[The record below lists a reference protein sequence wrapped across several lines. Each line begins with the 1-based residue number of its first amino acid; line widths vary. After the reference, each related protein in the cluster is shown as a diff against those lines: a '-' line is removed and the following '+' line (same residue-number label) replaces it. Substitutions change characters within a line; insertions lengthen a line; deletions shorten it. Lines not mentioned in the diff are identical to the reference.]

1 LIAEV
6 HQDTGAILISIMHN
20 SSFMRWV
27 RICEAQNSTK
37 DHVLCVQV
45 QSGRRLVPTPL
56 GITLVRGYQVIDVD
70 LCLPDIRSFIEKQI
84 TLIAKG
90 QVEYTYVVRHVLKE
104 FAAKFAYF
112 VAQASFGS

>member
-1 LIAEV
+1 
-6 HQDTGAILISIMHN
+6 
-20 SSFMRWV
+20 
-27 RICEAQNSTK
+27 
-37 DHVLCVQV
+37 
-45 QSGRRLVPTPL
+45 
-56 GITLVRGYQVIDVD
+56 VIDVD